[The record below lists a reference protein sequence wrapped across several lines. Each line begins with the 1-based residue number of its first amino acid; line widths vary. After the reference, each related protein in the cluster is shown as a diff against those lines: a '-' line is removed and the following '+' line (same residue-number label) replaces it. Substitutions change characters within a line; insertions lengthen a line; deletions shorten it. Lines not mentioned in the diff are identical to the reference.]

1 MILLQWKRW
10 GGLGKISLNGTP
22 NCLAHPSCGN
32 HLFSFYW
39 EKITDGLLYF
49 VFSLWNQKRK
59 TCTIFRLSFF
69 VLFCVCV
76 YVCVCVCENEKW
88 KTKFEIQNRYPLD
101 IRKLTIFWIF
111 IRISWVKNESKY
123 SVSNLFFN
131 LSRKQNGTL
140 DTRIL
145 LAPRYG

>member
-1 MILLQWKRW
+1 MAPLIAWRILLAV
-10 GGLGKISLNGTP
+10 II
-22 NCLAHPSCGN
+22 CLVFTEKKSQMVCCI
-32 HLFSFYW
+32 LFFLFEIKS
-39 EKITDGLLYF
+39 EKLVLYF
-49 VFSLWNQKRK
+49 VYRFLF
-59 TCTIFRLSFF
+59 CF
-69 VLFCVCV
+69 VLLCVC
-76 YVCVCVCENEKW
+76 VCVCVCENEKW